1 MADVQLENVEKIYPG
16 GCRAVHD
23 LSLHVIAGE
32 YLVLVG
38 PSACGK
44 TTTLRL
50 IAGLED
56 VSAGTLRIGD
66 RMVNNVAPK
75 DRDISMVFQ
84 TSALYPH
91 MTVRQNMVFGLR
103 MRKLAKKQIEE
114 RVQWVAETLGIDQLL
129 RHRPQALSGGQRQR
143 VAVGRA
149 MVRRP
154 QVFLFD
160 EPLSN
165 LDAQLRVEM
174 RGELKRLHGQLNT
187 TTIHVTHDQEEAMT
201 LGDRVAVMCDGQVHQ
216 CDTPLSVYRY
226 PANRFVAGFVGMPAM
241 NFVEGTLGWRDNA
254 IWFENPGIQLR
265 LPPHRAAEMS
275 GHLDRGLALGIR
287 PEWLQPNSS
296 HNDDTQP
303 GQQIDVTVDAVESL
317 GGDMN
322 LIAHTSS
329 GQRLVARAPTKEIP
343 AGSRITLSVDL
354 DSAHLFEP
362 NRHEDDPN
370 TPTVYGEN
378 LTLGGQ
384 SS

>member
-1 MADVQLENVEKIYPG
+1 VAEVQLENVEKIYPG

-23 LSLHVIAGE
+23 LNLHVREGE

-56 VSAGTLRIGD
+56 VSAGTLRIGG
-66 RMVNNVAPK
+66 RTVNNVAPK
-75 DRDISMVFQ
+75 DRDVSMVFQ
-84 TSALYPH
+84 NFALYPH
-91 MTVRQNMVFGLR
+91 MTVRQNMAFGLR

-114 RVQWVAETLGIDQLL
+114 RVQWAAETLGIDQLL
-129 RHRPQALSGGQRQR
+129 RHRPKALSGGQRQR

-174 RGELKRLHGQLNT
+174 RGELKRLHRQLNT

-216 CDTPLSVYRY
+216 CDAPLSVYRH

-241 NFVEGTLGWRDNA
+241 NFIEGALCRRDDA
-254 IWFENPGIQLR
+254 VWFETPGIQLR

-275 GHLDRGLALGIR
+275 GHIDRDLALGIR
-287 PEWLQPNSS
+287 PEWLHPDSS
-296 HNDDTQP
+296 HNEDTQL
-303 GQQIDVTVDAVESL
+303 GRQIDVTVDAVETL

-329 GQRLVARAPTKEIP
+329 GQRLVARAPAIEIP
-343 AGSRITLSVDL
+343 AGSQITLSVDL
-354 DSAHLFEP
+354 EGAHLFEP
-362 NRHEDDPN
+362 NGHEDDPN
-370 TPTVYGEN
+370 TPTVYGRN
-378 LTLGGQ
+378 LTLGKQ
-384 SS
+384 S